1 MMKEEFE
8 NLIGEKVDSKDYK
21 VIEFVYCYHPSI
33 PAVEGKKQI
42 AAIYK
47 IGGMRLINDMV
58 PTATRIKQFDEAI
71 EKKLLERDLLDTEIT
86 ALKQERELFRG
97 GNE

>member
-1 MMKEEFE
+1 M
-8 NLIGEKVDSKDYK
+8 
-21 VIEFVYCYHPSI
+21 IEFVYCYHPSI